1 MNNLKTWLTH
11 KNMTQG
17 ELAEALGY
25 SRIYIHY
32 IANGNRPPSP
42 ALKYKF
48 LEHFGR
54 DEHDTAFSKE

>member
-25 SRIYIHY
+25 SRIYINY
-32 IANGNRPPSP
+32 IANGNRPPTP
-42 ALKYKF
+42 AFKYKF
-48 LEHFGR
+48 SRRFG
-54 DEHDTAFSKE
+54 DTEHDALFSKE

>member
-25 SRIYIHY
+25 SRIYIHL
-32 IANGNRPPSP
+32 IVNGKRPITP
-42 ALKYKF
+42 AFEWKFYKR
-48 LEHFGR
+48 FGGAEQR
-54 DEHDTAFSKE
+54 AAFSKE